1 MLLWQGE
8 EVDEQ
13 RAVTDSLPLSDRED
27 ARASAR
33 ASARV
38 WQSALQSEPHF
49 SPQPLTD
56 TSSHIFRILHYDR
69 SNSGGNAGQSV
80 KVSFDPKFCSIDVTQ
95 QQQAS

>member
-1 MLLWQGE
+1 VLLWQGE

-13 RAVTDSLPLSDRED
+13 RAVTDSLTLSDRED

-38 WQSALQSEPHF
+38 LQSALQSEPHF

-56 TSSHIFRILHYDR
+56 TSSHVFRVLQLH
-69 SNSGGNAGQSV
+69 
-80 KVSFDPKFCSIDVTQ
+80 
-95 QQQAS
+95 

>member
-13 RAVTDSLPLSDRED
+13 RAVTDSLALSDRED
-27 ARASAR
+27 AR

-56 TSSHIFRILHYDR
+56 TSSHIFRYFTKTDLIQVVMLV
-69 SNSGGNAGQSV
+69 SLSKSV
-80 KVSFDPKFCSIDVTQ
+80 LTPNFV
-95 QQQAS
+95 

>member
-1 MLLWQGE
+1 VLLWQGE

-13 RAVTDSLPLSDRED
+13 RAVTDSLALSDRED

-69 SNSGGNAGQSV
+69 SNSGGNAGSGWRG
-80 KVSFDPKFCSIDVTQ
+80 
-95 QQQAS
+95 